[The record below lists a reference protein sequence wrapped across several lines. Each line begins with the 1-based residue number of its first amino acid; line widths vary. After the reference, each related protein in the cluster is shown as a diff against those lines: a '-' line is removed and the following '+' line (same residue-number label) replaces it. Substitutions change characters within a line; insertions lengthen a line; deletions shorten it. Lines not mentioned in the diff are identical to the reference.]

1 MATAIED
8 KLKQDIVSAM
18 KARDKQLLA
27 VLRMLQSELKNASI
41 EQKRELHEEE
51 VIRIL
56 QSYAKKRE
64 DGAVEMRKA
73 GREEL
78 AKKEETELE
87 IVKSYLPEQMGDE
100 ELDAVVAKVV
110 EAQGASGPRD
120 MGPVIKAVLAEAQGR
135 ADGSRVSAAVKRKLV
150 G

>member
-1 MATAIED
+1 MASAIEE
-8 KLKQDIVSAM
+8 KLKKDIVSAM

-78 AKKEETELE
+78 ARKEETELE

-100 ELDAVVAKVV
+100 ELDGVVEKVV
-110 EAQGASGPRD
+110 GEKGASGPRD
-120 MGPVIKAVLAEAQGR
+120 MGPVIKAVLAEVGGR

>member
-18 KARDKQLLA
+18 KARDKDLLA

-41 EQKRELHEEE
+41 EHKRELHEEE

-87 IVKSYLPEQMGDE
+87 IVKGYLPEQMGDD
-100 ELDAVVAKVV
+100 ELDAVVAKVA

-120 MGPVIKAVLAEAQGR
+120 MGPVIKAVLAEVGGR